1 MTMDGIKILLIEDNP
16 DHAELIYDCCETL
29 FGKKLTLDI
38 YNLLKTGINAL
49 KEKHY
54 DIVLSDLQFPDSALE
69 DTINTLKNTSSAIPI
84 VVLTSL
90 KDDDIGQTLV
100 KAGIQDYLPKEEL
113 SPTLLHRICMYSIER
128 KKQEVSLQRKTQDQQ
143 MFCRS
148 LSHDFKGPIR
158 KIRQLCDS
166 LNFTLSQFVE
176 FDEETKEH
184 FCMIDRQA
192 STMTELVDGLY
203 QYLQVDMNN
212 SVYEDIDLNDLV
224 HNAWEFVLQDK
235 GNEPKLLLK
244 KLPTLYGIRPYIFML
259 FQNLI
264 SNGIKYNQNSPV
276 ISISSE
282 SDNENMIIQ
291 VQDNG
296 IGIQERY
303 FDVVFE
309 PFERLHTRGSYSGS
323 GLGLSIVKRVVDK
336 HNGKIRIE
344 SQPGLGTTFFI
355 ILPTRNPAEEGSQE

>member
-1 MTMDGIKILLIEDNP
+1 MDSIKILLIEDNL
-16 DHAELIYDCCETL
+16 DHAELISDCCDTL
-29 FGKKLTLDI
+29 FGKKLTLDVH
-38 YNLLKTGINAL
+38 NLLKTGMSAL
-49 KEKHY
+49 AEKHY
-54 DIVLSDLQFPDSALE
+54 DIVLADLQFPDSSLE
-69 DTINTLKNTSSAIPI
+69 DTIETLKNTASSIPI

-100 KAGIQDYLPKEEL
+100 QAGIQDYLPKEEL

-166 LNFTLSQFVE
+166 LNFKLSQSID
-176 FDEETKEH
+176 FDEETTEH
-184 FCMIDRQA
+184 FNMIDRQA

-212 SVYEDIDLNDLV
+212 NTYEDIDLNDLV
-224 HNAWEFVLQDK
+224 LDAWEFALQDK
-235 GNEPKLLLK
+235 TKEPKLLLK
-244 KLPTLYGIRPYIFML
+244 KLPKLYGIRPYIFML

-264 SNGIKYNQNSPV
+264 NNGIKYNQNPPV
-276 ISISSE
+276 ITISSTSNDE
-282 SDNENMIIQ
+282 EITIQ

-303 FDVVFE
+303 FDVVFQ

-336 HNGKIRIE
+336 HNGQIRIE

-355 ILPTRNPAEEGSQE
+355 TLPIRKLTADANP